1 MSEAASNKL
10 DSMKWLLVVALL
22 GAGIF
27 GNSYF
32 SDESLLYRVI
42 AILVIAGIALSVSVT
57 TERGAAAWAMIKGAR
72 TEIRKVIWPT
82 RQETTQTTVIVM
94 VAVVVC
100 GLFFLGVRQ
109 LPGMGRFT
117 TFGLREKAWLY
128 VGM

>member
-42 AILVIAGIALSVSVT
+42 AILAIGGIAFSISVT

-94 VAVVVC
+94 VAVVIC
-100 GLFFLGVRQ
+100 GLFFWALDSFLGWVAS
-109 LPGMGRFT
+109 LLLG
-117 TFGLREKAWLY
+117 
-128 VGM
+128 

>member
-42 AILVIAGIALSVSVT
+42 AILVIAGIALSISVT

-94 VAVVVC
+94 VFVVVC
-100 GLFFLGVRQ
+100 GLFFWALDSFLGW
-109 LPGMGRFT
+109 GRFT

>member
-10 DSMKWLLVVALL
+10 DSVKWLLVVALL
-22 GAGIF
+22 GAGIV

-42 AILVIAGIALSVSVT
+42 AILVIAGVALSISVT

-72 TEIRKVIWPT
+72 TEIRKVICPT

-100 GLFFLGVRQ
+100 GLFFWALDSFLGWVAS
-109 LPGMGRFT
+109 LLLG
-117 TFGLREKAWLY
+117 
-128 VGM
+128 

>member
-10 DSMKWLLVVALL
+10 DSVKWLLVALL
-22 GAGIF
+22 GAGIV

-42 AILVIAGIALSVSVT
+42 AILVIAGVALSISVT

-100 GLFFLGVRQ
+100 GLFFWALDSFLGWVAS
-109 LPGMGRFT
+109 LLLG
-117 TFGLREKAWLY
+117 
-128 VGM
+128 

>member
-1 MSEAASNKL
+1 VPLKGFDMSEAASNKL
-10 DSMKWLLVVALL
+10 DSVKWLLVVALL
-22 GAGIF
+22 GAGIV

-42 AILVIAGIALSVSVT
+42 AILVIAGIALSISVT
-57 TERGAAAWAMIKGAR
+57 TRRGAAAWAMIKGAR

-100 GLFFLGVRQ
+100 GLFFWALDSFLGWVAS
-109 LPGMGRFT
+109 LLLG
-117 TFGLREKAWLY
+117 
-128 VGM
+128 